1 MTVAANRVLPG
12 LISPMLPD
20 GMELV
25 AVPRAARAADNPD
38 ASLAIEITTA
48 RFDFSA
54 SAGLGAL

>member
-1 MTVAANRVLPG
+1 MLPG